1 MDKYKVKFTALQ
13 SEIFKLLCIKAGE
26 KLNQRQISIL
36 LKVSPTAIANSL
48 PLLEKEELITKE
60 KQKGMNLIWIGL
72 NRSNK
77 KIIQLKRVE
86 NLKTIYESGLISFLE
101 EEFPSAAIILFGSYS
116 RGDDTIKSDIDIAII
131 GNKEK
136 KVDLKEYEQKFE
148 KEIIINFYN
157 SINKV
162 HKELKENLCNGIIL
176 SGGIEF

>member
-26 KLNQRQISIL
+26 KLNQRQISKL